1 MGKQNKNPGKRWQ
14 ELLGLSAVPYFG
26 QDTIPYEDEDEEE
39 FIFNP
44 ETMSLINPIDIESGL
59 YNKNA
64 FEEGLYTPMYDEE
77 GVFLG
82 YAYNND
88 DFAYLDA
95 FLIDQN
101 YSILEGN
108 VSINEEKQQVTA
120 RAVSA
125 FISTE
130 FTESENYE
138 LTFTYEVNASSTYRN
153 MILFGFDEEHLD
165 GYQFGIDIPST
176 TGLCIETFKDGE
188 VDTREKYANKGF
200 GDGIYNIKIIRD
212 GTEATIYIN
221 DEELDTIDNIEH
233 NTLGLWKWQN
243 GSSSIRDIFIKDTT
257 EPVVEPETVNI
268 SVTVTDGKD
277 PIESVSVSLTDTNNN
292 VVKTGTTGSAGGCT
306 LSSVELGTY
315 TVTASASGYT
325 EYTDSL
331 TVTNETTTLAIT
343 MSVAEVL
350 EENPNLT
357 P

>member
-26 QDTIPYEDEDEEE
+26 QDTLTYEDENEEE

-64 FEEGLYTPMYDEE
+64 FEEGLYTSMYDEE

-138 LTFTYEVNASSTYRN
+138 LTFTYEVNASGAYRN
-153 MILFGFDEEHLD
+153 MILFGVDEEHLD
-165 GYQFGIDIPST
+165 GYQFGIDIPGK

-188 VDTREKYANKGF
+188 VDTREKYANEGF
-200 GDGIYNIKIIRD
+200 NDGIYNIKIVRD
-212 GTEATIYIN
+212 GTEATIYID

-243 GSSSIRDIFIKDTT
+243 GSSSIKDIFIKDTT

-268 SVTVTDGKD
+268 SVTITDGKD

-292 VVKTGTTGSAGGCT
+292 IVKTEPSPI
-306 LSSVELGTY
+306 Y
-315 TVTASASGYT
+315 
-325 EYTDSL
+325 
-331 TVTNETTTLAIT
+331 NKFT
-343 MSVAEVL
+343 MER
-350 EENPNLT
+350 
-357 P
+357 

>member
-14 ELLGLSAVPYFG
+14 ELVGLSAVPYFG
-26 QDTIPYEDEDEEE
+26 QDTIPYEDEDKEE
-39 FIFNP
+39 FAFNP

-64 FEEGLYTPMYDEE
+64 FEEGLYTPIYDEE

-82 YAYNND
+82 YAYNNN

-101 YSILEGN
+101 YSIIEGN
-108 VSINEEKQQVTA
+108 VSINKEKQQVTA

-130 FTESENYE
+130 FTELENYE
-138 LTFTYEVNASSTYRN
+138 LTFTYEVNAGGAYRN

-165 GYQFGIDIPST
+165 GYQFGIDIPRK

-188 VDTREKYANKGF
+188 MDTREKYADEGF
-200 GDGIYNIKIIRD
+200 GDGIYNIKIVRD
-212 GTEATIYIN
+212 GTEATIYID

-257 EPVVEPETVNI
+257 EPIVEPEKVDI

-277 PIESVSVSLTDTNNN
+277 PIESVSVTLTANEST
-292 VVKTGTTGSAGGCT
+292 VSTGNTGSAGGCT
-306 LSSVELGTY
+306 LSNVPLGSY
-315 TVTASASGYT
+315 TVTASKTGYT
-325 EYTDSL
+325 EYTDTL
-331 TVTNETTTLAIT
+331 TITKETTTLAIT
-343 MSVAEVL
+343 MSVAEAAPEVS
-350 EENPNLT
+350 T

>member
-26 QDTIPYEDEDEEE
+26 QDTIPYENEDKEE

-64 FEEGLYTPMYDEE
+64 FEEGLYTPIYDKE

-101 YSILEGN
+101 YSIIEGN

-130 FTESENYE
+130 FTELENYE
-138 LTFTYEVNASSTYRN
+138 LTFTYEVNASGAYRN
-153 MILFGFDEEHLD
+153 MILFGFNEERLD
-165 GYQFGIDIPST
+165 GYQFGIDIPGT
-176 TGLCIETFKDGE
+176 TGLCIETYKDGE
-188 VDTREKYANKGF
+188 MDTREKYANKGF
-200 GDGIYNIKIIRD
+200 GDGIYSIKIVRD
-212 GTEATIYIN
+212 GTEATIYID

-243 GSSSIRDIFIKDTT
+243 GSSSIKDIFIKDTT

-268 SVTVTDGKD
+268 SVTVTDGQG
-277 PIESVSVSLTDTNNN
+277 PIESASVTLTANESTVS
-292 VVKTGTTGSAGGCT
+292 TGNTGSAGGCT
-306 LSSVELGTY
+306 LSNVPLGSY
-315 TVTASASGYT
+315 TVTASKTGYT
-325 EYTDSL
+325 EYTDTL
-331 TVTNETTTLAIT
+331 TVTKETTTLAIT
-343 MSVAEVL
+343 MTLAEAVDDDPKL
-350 EENPNLT
+350 
-357 P
+357 

>member
-26 QDTIPYEDEDEEE
+26 QETIPYEDEDEEE

-108 VSINEEKQQVTA
+108 VSINKEKQQVTA

-130 FTESENYE
+130 FTELENYE
-138 LTFTYEVNASSTYRN
+138 LTFTYEVNAGGAYRN

-165 GYQFGIDIPST
+165 GYQFGIDIPRK

-188 VDTREKYANKGF
+188 MDTRKKYADEGF
-200 GDGIYNIKIIRD
+200 GDGIYNIKIVRD
-212 GTEATIYIN
+212 GTEATIYID
-221 DEELDTIDNIEH
+221 DEKLDTIDNIEH

-257 EPVVEPETVNI
+257 EPVVEPEKVDI

-277 PIESVSVSLTDTNNN
+277 PIESVSVTLTANEST
-292 VVKTGTTGSAGGCT
+292 VSTGNTGSVGGCT
-306 LSSVELGTY
+306 LSNVPLGSY
-315 TVTASASGYT
+315 TVTASKTGYT
-325 EYTDSL
+325 EYTDTL
-331 TVTNETTTLAIT
+331 TVTKETTTLAIT
-343 MSVAEVL
+343 MSVAEAAPEVSI
-350 EENPNLT
+350 P
-357 P
+357 